1 LKSCKSPPPRSY
13 IRDISRNLKLGKS
26 KRTANWRKIA
36 KIKDIKRSTKTLMLQ
51 TDIQQLEREA
61 IRYETLQ
68 KVRRSLESSEKA
80 DELYFNAILA
90 KLEIYKQN
98 H

>member
-1 LKSCKSPPPRSY
+1 
-13 IRDISRNLKLGKS
+13 
-26 KRTANWRKIA
+26 
-36 KIKDIKRSTKTLMLQ
+36 MLQ